1 MTTAGFSDN
10 LWGMTPLRKLIVA
23 FWIFIV
29 IMLLWQFYTYD
40 QGLKE
45 ASIDHPQQEHF
56 YFFHTN
62 AASATPTQAHID
74 GPDVEQ
80 TIYTVEENAPS
91 PGSFTCHVTLKNIG
105 NAKAVGI
112 QVAVHP
118 YRGTRTDDED
128 VGPNTQQTTILNDND
143 FRAQMVDWVTFPDL
157 APGESSTQSVVF
169 LSRDDVKP
177 GPNPKP
183 EILFQAEKAK

>member
-1 MTTAGFSDN
+1 
-10 LWGMTPLRKLIVA
+10 MTPIRKLIVA

-45 ASIDHPQQEHF
+45 AEIDHPQQEHF

-62 AASATPTQAHID
+62 AASVAPSQAHIE

-80 TIYTVEENAPS
+80 TLYTVEENAPS
-91 PGSFTCHVTLKNIG
+91 LGSFTCHVTLKNIG

-112 QVAVHP
+112 QVAVRP

-143 FRAQMVDWVTFPDL
+143 YRAQLTEWVTFPDL
-157 APGESSTQSVVF
+157 APGESSAQSVIF
-169 LSRDDVKP
+169 LSRTDVKP